1 MGRFF
6 TKLNHTKSD
15 GVKYSLTS
23 RFSLAL
29 TGIVTLV
36 LVLFSAIAVFYNTS
50 KIETRLR
57 QKLEHTSKLA
67 ETSLPSSVWQLDYS
81 SMEDLLDAI
90 FADEA
95 IVFAKIGADDDTLAE
110 KIRPPFLQRD
120 FSFFKQS
127 SQFIVKTVDILKSNE
142 KIGTFQLAI
151 SREKI
156 KKELLQNIVA
166 IAVLTLIII
175 ATISL
180 TCIVLTRRHIF
191 DPLLKLEKS
200 TGLIANGNLE
210 ATVVAYRDD
219 EIGRLAKSFLNMR
232 DSIKGKIKELEE
244 AENKYHSIFEN
255 AVEGI
260 YQSSPQGHFISV
272 NPAMSH
278 IMGYHSP
285 EEMISSIRDIA
296 SELYVNPED
305 QILFRDV
312 LNKEGRVV
320 GFETQYYRKD
330 GRIIWISE
338 NAREVRNTEGK
349 VQYYEGSLLDITQRK
364 LAEQGLKESLQ
375 RYELLMEA
383 SPIPITVYDPEGKV
397 TYVNPAFQDTFGWS
411 LEELR
416 GRRLDFVP
424 PHETEKTMEA
434 VKRTLNGERVLIDSQ
449 RLTKE
454 AGLLDVQVN
463 SALIK
468 DPEAG
473 ASGMIVLSR
482 DITEMKKAERELAKH
497 RDHLEQL
504 VDDRTRKLS
513 EANLQLS
520 EEIAERKAT
529 EKALLE
535 SEERFRQLAEML
547 PETVF
552 EMDLVSNFT
561 FRNRASY
568 TTFGY
573 DYMLKDA
580 PQNALDSIVPE
591 DQQRVIENS
600 AKILEG
606 ESSAV
611 HEYRAVRKDGTVFP
625 VMIYA
630 NAMLR
635 DGKPIGFRGLLLD
648 ISQRKAL
655 EETVRKSEERL
666 RQQNEYLEALHQTT
680 LGLIRRLDL
689 NDLLEAII
697 TRATQLIGPADG
709 IICLTVPGA
718 DEIEMKVGTDKYKKR
733 IGTRF
738 KRGEGMS
745 GRAFQTEKPVVI
757 ENYAEWVGGAFKDGD
772 IGAAMAIP
780 LKSGEQVL
788 GVIGVNLNTETDRTF
803 GKEEIE
809 ILKRF
814 GGIATI
820 VIDNAL
826 LYQEAEEAKEAA
838 VAATEAKSEF
848 LANMSHEIRT
858 PMNAILGMADLL
870 WESPLS
876 SEQKK
881 YVKIFRNA
889 GESLLDI
896 INDIL
901 DISKVEA
908 GQIELE
914 EIPFDLRETVEKAC
928 EMMALKAHEKD
939 LELLCQIST
948 DTPTRLMGD
957 QVRLR
962 QVLINLMGNAVKFTH
977 EGEIILEVTQ
987 KEISRVDDESGIVEL
1002 SFSVRDTGIGIP
1014 KEKQPQI
1021 FESFTQAD
1029 SSTTR
1034 EYGGTGL
1041 GLTICKRI
1049 VELMG
1054 GGIRVESEPG
1064 QGCTFSFTVRFGI
1077 NKGYTPAEV
1086 PLPADIKGLRVLI
1099 VDDNATNRLILDET
1113 LTGWGAIISEAQNG
1127 QECLEVIKQAER
1139 VGEPFQLILIDGK
1152 MPIMDGFEAVE
1163 KIRERFGHLN
1173 QTVMLLTSDDSSAKI
1188 SKAKK
1193 SGVPVCL
1200 VKPVKRHELKEAI
1213 RSALGQ
1219 VKPAEVKDKTVP
1231 AGETRVEER
1240 ALKILV
1246 VEDGKEN
1253 QMLIRAYLKKSPHS
1267 LDMAENGQIGVH
1279 EFMSDPYDLVLMD
1292 MRMPVMDGY
1301 TATREIRRW
1310 EQKEGRTPTPIIALT
1325 AHALKEDRQKC
1336 LDAGCSDYLSKPV
1349 KKADLLKKIE
1359 EHSIDI
1365 QTKK

>member
-1 MGRFF
+1 MEMGRFF
-6 TKLNHTKSD
+6 TKLNHTKRD
-15 GVKYSLTS
+15 GVKYSLS
-23 RFSLAL
+23 HRFSLAL

-36 LVLFSAIAVFYNTS
+36 LLLFSVIAAFYNTS
-50 KIETRLR
+50 KIETRLI
-57 QKLEHTSKLA
+57 QKLVHTSKLA

-95 IVFAKIGADDDTLAE
+95 IVYAKIGADDDTLAK
-110 KIRPPFLQRD
+110 KIRPPFGQND

-156 KKELLQNIVA
+156 RKELLQNIVA
-166 IAVLTLIII
+166 IVVLTLIII
-175 ATISL
+175 ATISV

-210 ATVVAYRDD
+210 ATIVSYRDD

-260 YQSSPQGHFISV
+260 YQSSPEGHFISV

-285 EEMISSIRDIA
+285 EEMMSSIRDIA
-296 SELYVNPED
+296 SEMYVNPED
-305 QILFRDV
+305 RALFRDA
-312 LNKEGRVV
+312 LNKEGRVL

-330 GRIIWISE
+330 GSIIWISE
-338 NAREVRNTEGK
+338 NAREVRDIDGK
-349 VQYYEGSLLDITQRK
+349 LQYYEGSLLDITQRK

-397 TYVNPAFQDTFGWS
+397 TYVNPAFEDSFGWS
-411 LEELR
+411 LEELS
-416 GRRLDFVP
+416 GKRLDFVP
-424 PHETEKTMEA
+424 PHETEKTLDA
-434 VKRTLNGERVLIDSQ
+434 VKRTLEGGRVMIESQ

-454 AGLLDVQVN
+454 AGMLDVQIN
-463 SALIK
+463 SAFIK
-468 DPEAG
+468 DPEG
-473 ASGMIVLSR
+473 DASGMIVLTR

-504 VDDRTRKLS
+504 VNDRTRELQ

-520 EEIAERKAT
+520 DEIAERKAT

-573 DYMLKDA
+573 DYEMKDA
-580 PQNALDSIVPE
+580 PQNALDSIFPE
-591 DQQRVIENS
+591 DRQRVIENS

-606 ESSAV
+606 ETSVV
-611 HEYRAVRKDGTVFP
+611 HEYRAIRKDGSIFP

-630 NAMLR
+630 NAIVTE
-635 DGKPIGFRGLLLD
+635 GKPVGYRGILVD
-648 ISQRKAL
+648 ISQRKAF
-655 EETVRKSEERL
+655 EEALRESEEKL
-666 RQQNEYLEALHQTT
+666 KHQNEYLEALHQTT

-689 NDLLEAII
+689 NELLEAII

-709 IICLTVPGA
+709 IICLAVPGA
-718 DEIEMKVGTDKYKKR
+718 DEIEMKVGTDKFKKR
-733 IGTRF
+733 LGTRF

-745 GRAFQTEKPVVI
+745 GKAFETGKPVVI
-757 ENYAEWVGGAFKDGD
+757 ENYSEWVGGAFEDGD

-788 GVIGVNLNTETDRTF
+788 GVIGVNLNTETDRAF
-803 GKEEIE
+803 GKEEVDL
-809 ILKRF
+809 LKRF

-826 LYQEAEEAKEAA
+826 LYQQAEEAKEAA

-870 WESPLS
+870 WESPLGP
-876 SEQKK
+876 EQKK

-914 EIPFDLRETVEKAC
+914 EIPFDLRETVERAC

-939 LELLCQIST
+939 LELLCQISP
-948 DTPTRLMGD
+948 DTPTHLMGD

-962 QVLINLMGNAVKFTH
+962 QVLVNLMGNAVKFTH

-987 KEISRVDDESGIVEL
+987 KEISQTDEESGTVEL

-1064 QGCTFSFTVRFGI
+1064 QGCTFSFPVRFSI
-1077 NKGYTPAEV
+1077 NKEYKPTEV
-1086 PLPADIKGLRVLI
+1086 PLPVDIKGLRVLM
-1099 VDDNATNRLILDET
+1099 VDDNATNRLILGET
-1113 LTGWGAIISEAQNG
+1113 LTSWGAETHEAQNG
-1127 QECLEVIKQAER
+1127 KECLEVIEQAER
-1139 VGEPFQLILIDGK
+1139 AGDPFQLILIDGK

-1173 QTVMLLTSDDSSAKI
+1173 QTVMLLTSDDSSSKI

-1200 VKPVKRHELKEAI
+1200 VKPVKREELKEAI
-1213 RSALGQ
+1213 HTALGQ
-1219 VKPAEVKDKTVP
+1219 VKPPEEKEIAEPT
-1231 AGETRVEER
+1231 GEARVEAQ

-1253 QMLIRAYLKKSPHS
+1253 RMLIRAYLKKSPHS
-1267 LDMAENGQIGVH
+1267 LEMAENGQIGL
-1279 EFMSDPYDLVLMD
+1279 EKFMSDPYDLVLMD

-1301 TATREIRRW
+1301 TATREIRHW
-1310 EQKEGRTPTPIIALT
+1310 EQEQGQAPAPIIALT
-1325 AHALKEDRQKC
+1325 AHALKADRQKC

-1359 EHSIDI
+1359 EHSR
-1365 QTKK
+1365 T

>member
-1 MGRFF
+1 MEMGRFF

-29 TGIVTLV
+29 TGVVTLV
-36 LVLFSAIAVFYNTS
+36 LVLFSVLVAFYNTS

-57 QKLEHTSKLA
+57 QKLEQTSKLA

-95 IVFAKIGADDDTLAE
+95 IVYARIGADDDTLAV
-110 KIRPPFLQRD
+110 KIRRPFDQKD
-120 FSFFKQS
+120 FSFFRQS
-127 SQFIVKTVDILKSNE
+127 SQFIVKTVDILKSKE

-244 AENKYHSIFEN
+244 AERKYRSIFEN

-260 YQSSPQGHFISV
+260 YQSSPEGHFISV

-278 IMGYHSP
+278 IIGYHSP

-305 QILFRDV
+305 RSVFRDA

-320 GFETQYYRKD
+320 GFVTQYYRKD
-330 GRIIWISE
+330 GSIIWISE
-338 NAREVRNTEGK
+338 NAREVRNTDGK

-383 SPIPITVYDPEGKV
+383 SPIPVTVYDPQGRV
-397 TYVNPAFQDTFGWS
+397 TYVNPAFEDTFGWS
-411 LEELR
+411 LEELS
-416 GRRLDFVP
+416 GKRLDFVP
-424 PHETEKTMEA
+424 PHETEKTLDA
-434 VKRTLNGERVLIDSQ
+434 VKRTLQGERVMIESQ
-449 RLTKE
+449 RLTKA

-473 ASGMIVLSR
+473 VSGMIVLSR

-497 RDHLEQL
+497 RDNLEQL

-573 DYMLKDA
+573 DYELKDA
-580 PQNALDSIVPE
+580 PQNALDNIVPE
-591 DQQRVIENS
+591 DHQRVIENS
-600 AKILEG
+600 AKIIEG
-606 ESSAV
+606 EPSV

-630 NAMLR
+630 NVMLR
-635 DGKPIGFRGLLLD
+635 DGKPVGYRGILVD

-655 EETVRKSEERL
+655 EETVRKSEEKL

-709 IICLTVPGA
+709 IISLAVPGA

-733 IGTRF
+733 LGTRF

-757 ENYAEWVGGAFKDGD
+757 ENYSEWVGSAFKDGD

-780 LKSGEQVL
+780 LKSGGQVL
-788 GVIGVNLNTETDRTF
+788 GVIGVSLNTETDRTF
-803 GKEEIE
+803 GKEDIE

-814 GGIATI
+814 AGIATI

-826 LYQEAEEAKEAA
+826 LYQQAEAAKEAA
-838 VAATEAKSEF
+838 VSATEAKSDF

-870 WESPLS
+870 WESSLS
-876 SEQKK
+876 PEQKK

-914 EIPFDLRETVEKAC
+914 EIPFDLRETVERAC

-939 LELLCQIST
+939 LELLYQISPH
-948 DTPTRLMGD
+948 TPTGLLGD

-977 EGEIILEVTQ
+977 AGEIILEVTQ
-987 KEISRVDDESGIVEL
+987 KEISQTDDGGGAVEL
-1002 SFSVRDTGIGIP
+1002 LFSVRDTGIGIP

-1021 FESFTQAD
+1021 FESFTQAE

-1054 GGIRVESEPG
+1054 GRIRVESEPG
-1064 QGCTFSFTVRFGI
+1064 QGCTFSFSARFGI
-1077 NKGYTPAEV
+1077 DRQPTPDAK
-1086 PLPADIKGLRVLI
+1086 PLSVDITGLRVLV
-1099 VDDNATNRLILDET
+1099 VDDNATNRLILRET
-1113 LTGWGAIISEAQNG
+1113 LTGWGATIREAQNG
-1127 QECLEVIKQAER
+1127 KECLEVIAQVAGA
-1139 VGEPFQLILIDGK
+1139 GEPFELILIDGK
-1152 MPIMDGFEAVE
+1152 MPIMDGFEAVG

-1173 QTVMLLTSDDSSAKI
+1173 QTVMLLTSDDSSSKI

-1200 VKPVKRHELKEAI
+1200 VKPVKRAELKEAI
-1213 RSALGQ
+1213 HTALGR
-1219 VKPAEVKDKTVP
+1219 AEAP
-1231 AGETRVEER
+1231 EER
-1240 ALKILV
+1240 DIQVSTAAQVVDTRELSVLV

-1253 QMLIRAYLKKSPHS
+1253 RMLIRAYLKKSPHR
-1267 LDMAENGQIGVH
+1267 LEMAENGQEGLDK
-1279 EFMSDPYDLVLMD
+1279 FMSAPYDMVLMD

-1301 TATREIRRW
+1301 AATQEIRRW
-1310 EQKEGRTPTPIIALT
+1310 EQKQGRTPTPIIALT
-1325 AHALKEDRQKC
+1325 AHALKEDKQKC

-1349 KKADLLKKIE
+1349 KKADLLRKIE
-1359 EHSIDI
+1359 EHSRA
-1365 QTKK
+1365 